1 MVKIYE
7 TYSEGI
13 NAITHPVPHHADE
26 VFATAILSFF
36 GSVRLYRTRDKVVI
50 DEARKNGATIYDVGG
65 EFDPEKKLFDHHQRG
80 FSETRPDGTKY
91 ASTGLLWRE
100 YGARIVKKLGKPR
113 KIDDEMAAKVVAR
126 VDETLIKGIDAR
138 DNGQATDNENI
149 MSVSSAIAL
158 FNPLWDGEEDSN
170 ECFLTAYRVAERILA
185 RAIESAISY
194 VHGRKIVDTE
204 IRAAKACSCPIV
216 IFDRFVGGWR
226 ETILE
231 NPEASDL
238 LFAIFPTQNGDWA
251 IQAIPPD
258 AQRLTEQKKPFPEPW
273 RGLKGDELA
282 QVSGVTGATFCHLAG
297 FFAVAD
303 SKKAAI
309 ELAKIA
315 ATS

>member
-1 MVKIYE
+1 MIKIHE
-7 TYSEGI
+7 TYSKSI
-13 NAITHPVPHHADE
+13 NAVTHPAPHHADE
-26 VFATAILSFF
+26 VFATVVLGFF
-36 GSVRLYRTRDKVVI
+36 GSVRLYRTRDRNVI
-50 DEARKNGATIYDVGG
+50 EEAAQNGATIYDVGG
-65 EFDPEKKLFDHHQRG
+65 EFEPERNLFDHHQRG
-80 FSETRPDGTKY
+80 FTEARPDGTKY
-91 ASTGLLWRE
+91 SSVGLLWRE
-100 YGARIVKKLGKPR
+100 YGAKIVKKLGKPR
-113 KIDDEMAAKVVAR
+113 KIDDEMAAAVVAR
-126 VDETLIKGIDAR
+126 IDETLIKGIDAR
-138 DNGQATDNENI
+138 DNGQATDDDNV

-170 ECFLTAYRVAERILA
+170 ECFLTAYRVAERILT
-185 RAIESAISY
+185 RAIESATSY

-231 NPEASDL
+231 NPEADTL

-258 AQRLTEQKKPFPEPW
+258 AQRITEQRKPFPEPW

-282 QVSGVTGATFCHLAG
+282 QVSGVTGATFCHMAG
-297 FFAVAD
+297 FFAVAN